1 MEQSTVWWLLAGV
14 TVAIELTTGT
24 FYLLM
29 ISVGLA
35 AAAIAAHLGTP
46 VTVQILTAA
55 IAGGGAVAIWNWFRS
70 KQPLGVQA
78 SANPDVHMDIGETVH
93 VSQWHDDGTT
103 HVKYRG
109 ANWTAVLA
117 NPSSAA
123 PPTGQYTIQQMQGN
137 RLVIEPSAS
146 T

>member
-35 AAAIAAHLGTP
+35 TAAIAAHLGTP
-46 VTVQILTAA
+46 VTAA

-93 VSQWHDDGTT
+93 VSQWHADGTT

-117 NPSSAA
+117 NPSSVT
-123 PPTGQYTIQQMQGN
+123 PPTGQYTIQQMLGN
-137 RLVIEPSAS
+137 RLVIESSAS